1 MRPEQQTNN
10 MFRFQNPEYF
20 YLMGILPAMVLI
32 YIWSAWRARPPSR
45 KKLDRHLAEND
56 KKE

>member
-32 YIWSAWRARPPSR
+32 YIYGARGVPTAAATFSATKSWW
-45 KKLDRHLAEND
+45 
-56 KKE
+56 KE